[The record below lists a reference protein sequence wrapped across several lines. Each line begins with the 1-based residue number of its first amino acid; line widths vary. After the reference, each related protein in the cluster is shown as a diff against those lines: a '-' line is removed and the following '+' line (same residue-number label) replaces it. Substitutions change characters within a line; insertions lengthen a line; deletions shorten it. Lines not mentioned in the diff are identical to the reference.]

1 MTEEQIKEYDLI
13 FSLGGSCAAACQLD
27 RRKLRFCSLPLDYTF
42 YKNEPHILLNI
53 VEAFDTNFE
62 KFLLKEN
69 IRELQGS
76 DRGADHNGKM
86 QYIDS
91 YTKIRWINH
100 FPRPIEDVGAYED
113 IKEIIDGR
121 IKRWVTL
128 LSESKKVLGILTNAT
143 EIPVEEFKILTE
155 CFKRHFPNLE
165 VDFRYIKFEA
175 EKDEVYTVDN
185 VTVQRLTKI
194 QDFYDFTQTN
204 YCWRFLDFCR
214 ISKTL
219 ERYRQV
225 PQISQQVKQQILPPI
240 ISSPNSALNFEETLL
255 KKLNQ
260 IMIDMVYYHK
270 ANKLKVFGYTLLLVL
285 SQIPFLNLFVKNK
298 KMILIKILKYWS

>member
-1 MTEEQIKEYDLI
+1 MSKEQVKEYDFI

-100 FPRPIEDVGAYED
+100 FPRPIEDVGAYEEV
-113 IKEIIDGR
+113 KEIIDGR

-155 CFKRHFPNLE
+155 CFI
-165 VDFRYIKFEA
+165 RYIKFEA
-175 EKDEVYTVDN
+175 EKDEIYAVDN

-214 ISKTL
+214 LSKTL
-219 ERYRQV
+219 DKY
-225 PQISQQVKQQILPPI
+225 KQTPAKGQTY
-240 ISSPNSALNFEETLL
+240 SAITTKLKFEDIVLQ
-255 KKLNQ
+255 KLSL
-260 IMIDMVYYHK
+260 IMDSTAHLRRK
-270 ANKLKVFGYTLLLVL
+270 NKLKAFGYALLLVL

>member
-1 MTEEQIKEYDLI
+1 MPEEQIKEYDLI

-113 IKEIIDGR
+113 VKEIIDRR

-175 EKDEVYTVDN
+175 EKDEVYAVDN

-219 ERYRQV
+219 DKY
-225 PQISQQVKQQILPPI
+225 KQTPTKGQTYSAITTKLKFEDIALQKLIL
-240 ISSPNSALNFEETLL
+240 
-255 KKLNQ
+255 
-260 IMIDMVYYHK
+260 IMDSTAHLRRK
-270 ANKLKVFGYTLLLVL
+270 NKLKAFGYALLLVL
-285 SQIPFLNLFVKNK
+285 SQIPILGKFVTHEKL
-298 KMILIKILKYWS
+298 ILSKILKYWS

>member
-1 MTEEQIKEYDLI
+1 MSEEQIKEYDFI

-27 RRKLRFCSLPLDYTF
+27 RRNLRFCSLPLDYTF

-91 YTKIRWINH
+91 YTKIRWIKH
-100 FPRPIEDVGAYED
+100 LPRPIEEAGPYEQV
-113 IKEIIDGR
+113 KEIIDRR
-121 IKRWVTL
+121 IKRWGTL

-175 EKDEVYTVDN
+175 EKDEVYAVDN

-219 ERYRQV
+219 DKY
-225 PQISQQVKQQILPPI
+225 KQTPAKGQTY
-240 ISSPNSALNFEETLL
+240 SAITTKLKFEDIVLQ
-255 KKLNQ
+255 KLSL
-260 IMIDMVYYHK
+260 IMDSTAHFRRK
-270 ANKLKVFGYTLLLVL
+270 NKLKAFGYALLLVL